1 MNNPLSFP
9 KLGLTLNFDRVA
21 FSIGGFNV
29 YWYGV
34 VIALGFALALIYA
47 FKNAKKFGID
57 PDRMVDVIIGGMIG
71 GIVGAR
77 LYYVAFTWDQYKD
90 DLLSIFSTRSGGLA
104 IYGGIIGALLVGGFV
119 CKWRKVKLLPMF
131 DLTGIGFLIGQCLG
145 RWGNFFNVEAYGS
158 NTSLPW
164 GMTSP
169 SIQQELTEN
178 LSTLTAQGMDINP
191 LMPVH
196 PTFLYESLWCLA
208 GFLILNW
215 YWKRRKFDGE
225 VFLMYVAWYGA
236 GRCWIEGLRTDSLML
251 GPVRVSQ
258 VLAGVC
264 VVVAVAAILIIRNKM
279 EKSSDPD
286 YRKLYVNTEAW
297 QEELRKM
304 EQSSKKKK
312 QDAPDQATENEPDF
326 RIELD
331 QLQGQTE
338 AEDSLVESEAEQQR
352 EGEDQ
357 NEQNY

>member
-9 KLGLTLNFDRVA
+9 GLGLTLDFDRVA

-47 FKNAKKFGID
+47 FKNAKKFGVD
-57 PDRMVDVIIGGMIG
+57 PDRMVDVVIGGMIG

-77 LYYVAFTWDQYKD
+77 LYYVAFTWDQYKN

-104 IYGGIIGALLVGGFV
+104 IYGGIIGALLVGGLV

-131 DLTGIGFLIGQCLG
+131 DIAGIGFLIGQCLG

-208 GFLILNW
+208 GFLLLNW

-258 VLAGVC
+258 ILAGVC
-264 VVVAVAAILIIRNKM
+264 VVVAVAAILFIRNKM
-279 EKSSDPD
+279 EKSADPD
-286 YRKLYVNTEAW
+286 YCKLYVNTEAW
-297 QEELRKM
+297 QEELRRM

-312 QDAPDQATENEPDF
+312 HSEPEEAAEIQPDF

-331 QLQGQTE
+331 QPAEERTE
-338 AEDSLVESEAEQQR
+338 NSPEESEVEQQR
-352 EGEDQ
+352 EKEDQ
-357 NEQNY
+357 NEQNH